1 MPETVP
7 MLRRPKPPKLTD
19 IKQESFEKAKAAKTN
34 RPGPKANQ
42 ESVTYQGDV
51 RVDKELKIY
60 PLHPKGPPAFSPGKV
75 IKGTCPFLGA
85 TFMDF
90 LENFPGKEKPFQA
103 HDDLTT
109 ALSELEET
117 PVGESDST
125 QYIVMPNM
133 LKSAVLSRQNYLK
146 LTSWFVTQVPR
157 QDTLHTV
164 NVTGKLSLA
173 HTHTH
178 THTHTYRQTLTH
190 AQTHT

>member
-19 IKQESFEKAKAAKTN
+19 IKQESFEKAKAAQTN
-34 RPGPKANQ
+34 RAGPKANQ

-51 RVDKELKIY
+51 RVDKELQIY
-60 PLHPKGPPAFSPGKV
+60 PLHPKGPPAFPPGKV

-125 QYIVMPNM
+125 QYIVMPNK

-173 HTHTH
+173 HTHLQAYTRSH
-178 THTHTYRQTLTH
+178 T
-190 AQTHT
+190 